1 MLFDLVFENKMW
13 DLGWVL
19 IGSLAAAVDGAV
31 YEVLDALFD
40 GLVYQSDSL
49 ASFVVVSGIG
59 GLFLLVNRG
68 SIFRILCS
76 FFEDLLGR

>member
-1 MLFDLVFENKMW
+1 MLLDLVFENKMW

-40 GLVYQSDSL
+40 GLIYQSDSL
-49 ASFVVVSGIG
+49 ASLVVVSGIG
-59 GLFLLVNRG
+59 SLFSW
-68 SIFRILCS
+68 SIGDLYLIL
-76 FFEDLLGR
+76 FF